1 MRTNVVISDS
11 LMKHAMLA
19 GAYKTKKETIEAAL
33 KLLVKLNDQ
42 SKIKAYRGKL
52 KWEGDLN
59 KLREN
64 R

>member
-1 MRTNVVISDS
+1 
-11 LMKHAMLA
+11 MLA

-33 KLLVKLNDQ
+33 KLLVRLNDQ
-42 SKIKAYRGKL
+42 AKIKAYRGKL

-59 KLREN
+59 KSREN